1 MMCGVLKERN
11 RRTLV
16 FVGNN
21 REFKKWLHLMREY
34 GKVS

>member
-1 MMCGVLKERN
+1 MMCGVLKGRN
-11 RRTLV
+11 YRTLV